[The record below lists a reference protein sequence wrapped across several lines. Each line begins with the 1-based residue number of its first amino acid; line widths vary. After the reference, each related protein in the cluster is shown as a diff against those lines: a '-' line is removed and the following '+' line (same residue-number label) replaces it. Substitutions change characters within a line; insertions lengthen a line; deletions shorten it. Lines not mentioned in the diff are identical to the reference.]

1 MFSRVYSAQV
11 NVLDGQLITIET
23 DISRG
28 LHNFSVVGL
37 PDKAVEEARDRVGSA
52 IKNSGLTS
60 PKQINQKIVVS
71 LSPASVK
78 KKVRILI

>member
-1 MFSRVYSAQV
+1 MRYTFIMSFSRVYSAQV

-23 DISRG
+23 AIGRG

-52 IKNSGLTS
+52 IKNSGFPS
-60 PKQINQKIVVS
+60 NIIIKGV
-71 LSPASVK
+71 
-78 KKVRILI
+78 